1 MKKTVCVIFGGRSSE
16 HEVSCSSA
24 ANVLS
29 YIDKEIYEVITVGIT
44 KEGNWRLYSGGL
56 DEMRNHTWEC
66 VESKKCILSPDP
78 NHHGLL
84 VFNKNGDV
92 SVTHIDIIFP
102 VLHGKNGEDGT
113 IEGLFELSG
122 IPYVGCGVLA
132 SSACMDKI
140 TTKIILKNA
149 GIPVCDGFDIC
160 AHEAKDTCVVNKK
173 IMDTI
178 GYPVVIK
185 PSNAGSSVGITLV
198 KSESELAPALK
209 LATENDRRILIER
222 AMNIRELECAVMG
235 SYEKVE
241 ASCVGEIVKKTEMYD
256 YETKY
261 IADTTELVMP
271 ANISNEISDKIRKM
285 AIKAFSALDCFG
297 LSRIDFFMDKDTGEI
312 LLNEINTLPG
322 FTNISMYPKLWEKS
336 GLSNKELI
344 TKLLELAE
352 KRYN

>member
-16 HEVSCSSA
+16 HEVSCVSA

-29 YIDKEIYEVITVGIT
+29 YIDRESYDVITVGIT

-56 DEMRNHTWEC
+56 DEMRNHTWESVPSKAC
-66 VESKKCILSPDP
+66 VLSPDP
-78 NHHGLL
+78 KHHGLL

-113 IEGLFELSG
+113 IQGLFELSG
-122 IPYVGCGVLA
+122 IPYVGCGVLG
-132 SSACMDKI
+132 SSACMDKV
-140 TTKIILKNA
+140 TTKILLKNA
-149 GIPVCDGFDIC
+149 GIPVCDGFDIR
-160 AHEAKDTCVVNKK
+160 AHEAKNVADVNKK
-173 IMDTI
+173 IIDTV

-198 KSESELAPALK
+198 KSETELAQALA
-209 LATENDRRILIER
+209 LAVENDRRILIER

-235 SYEKVE
+235 SYEKAE

-261 IADTTELVMP
+261 IKDSTELVMP
-271 ANISNEISDKIRKM
+271 AEISEETKEQIRKM
-285 AIKAFSALDCFG
+285 AVDAFYALDCFG
-297 LSRIDFFMDKDTGEI
+297 LSRVDFFMDKESGEL

-322 FTNISMYPKLWEKS
+322 FTNISMYPKLWEKA
-336 GLSNKELI
+336 GVPNGELI

-352 KRYN
+352 QRNN

>member
-29 YIDKEIYEVITVGIT
+29 YIDKELYEVITVGIT
-44 KEGNWRLYSGGL
+44 KEGNWRLYNGGL
-56 DEMRNHTWEC
+56 DEIRNRTWESA
-66 VESKKCILSPDP
+66 EFKKCILSPDP
-78 NHHGLL
+78 RHHGLL

-113 IEGLFELSG
+113 IEGLFELAG
-122 IPYVGCGVLA
+122 VPYVGCGVLA

-160 AHEAKDTCVVNKK
+160 AHEAEDACAVNKK
-173 IMDTI
+173 ITDTV

-209 LATENDRRILIER
+209 LAVENDRRILIER

-235 SYEKVE
+235 SYEKAE

-261 IADTTELVMP
+261 ITDSTELVMP
-271 ANISNEISDKIRKM
+271 ADISDGISDKIRQM

-336 GLSNKELI
+336 GVSNKELI